1 MKSALVN
8 STRVSA
14 RTHAAVEG
22 MIVRPPQEVVASLD
36 IVLLGGPGSGKGT
49 QAEQLCKQLGLQHIS
64 TGDLFRENLKHE
76 TRLGN
81 LAKTYMNR
89 GQLVPDDVTAAMVK
103 ERIAR
108 PDTGRGVVLDG
119 FPRTL
124 PQAEALTQMMA
135 ELDRN
140 LNGVLYIKVSD
151 EEIVRR
157 LSGRLICRE
166 CQVPFH
172 KVFNPFKECP
182 TNQCQGEYLYQRD
195 DDKPETIRARL
206 KTFHQQTAPL
216 VDYYR
221 AAGLL
226 IEIDGEGEVSIIA
239 ERVLAAVRHL
249 KSDLGNIF

>member
-1 MKSALVN
+1 MKSALVS

-14 RTHAAVEG
+14 RTHAAAEG
-22 MIVRPPQEVVASLD
+22 LTMRPPEEAVASLD

-64 TGDLFRENLKHE
+64 TGDLFRENLKNE
-76 TRLGN
+76 TRLGK
-81 LAKTYMNR
+81 LAKTYMDR

-103 ERIAR
+103 ERISR
-108 PDTGRGVVLDG
+108 PDTSRGVVLDG

-135 ELDRN
+135 ELDRE
-140 LNGVLYIKVSD
+140 LDGILYIKVSD
-151 EEIVRR
+151 KEIVRR

-172 KVFNPFKECP
+172 KIFNPFKECP
-182 TNQCQGEYLYQRD
+182 YNKCEGEYLYQRD

-206 KTFHQQTAPL
+206 KTFHEQTAPL
-216 VDYYR
+216 VDYYQ

-226 IEIDGEGEVSIIA
+226 IEVDGEGEVSEVT
-239 ERVLAAVRHL
+239 ERVLAAARHL
-249 KSDLGNIF
+249 KSELDSIF